1 MRFLPLISKCGVEKL
16 HTSEKIVKYLK
27 KFRIIFLIKKK
38 IKELLVKKKKKKK
51 KATRDSTGL
60 ASALSPYA
68 DYAQNFPKLK
78 KRFKD

>member
-38 IKELLVKKKKKKK
+38 IKELLVKKKKKP
-51 KATRDSTGL
+51 TRDSTGL

-68 DYAQNFPKLK
+68 DYAQSYPKLK